1 LIKYLNQKNKI
12 KKEGA
17 MKKII
22 VIICVLFS
30 LFLSGCDSL
39 NKEFDEIEQNIK
51 SSIPES
57 TQGNI
62 SLITK
67 DSTYNA
73 TILWSSS
80 NEEILTSEGVN
91 KNASFE
97 IINVT
102 LTYVIT
108 ISEKQREGE
117 IIVAVEGNRTLIKLN
132 NVEMAILNEVP
143 EETNIHI
150 KLTKEVPVYNAKI
163 KWSSSDEEI
172 LTSEG
177 VNKNKTSDPKYVTLS
192 YVITIDGY
200 TREGQKQVKVLPYL
214 VEQQLNVI
222 EEMIKNS
229 IPKSTVKDIMLIR
242 NVYEYWA
249 EINWNSSN
257 ENVISKTGDVRN
269 INEKTVMTIHIK

>member
-1 LIKYLNQKNKI
+1 
-12 KKEGA
+12 

-214 VEQQLNVI
+214 VEQQLTVI

-249 EINWNSSN
+249 ETNWNSSN

-269 INEKTVMTIHIK
+269 INEKPVIVTLTYTSAASTH